1 MKTIKRTLIYAL
13 TVALLISAAAFTA
26 TSAFAAD
33 AKTYD
38 VSEVVSVVGAHKEYE
53 MKHGVKVAGE
63 RKLEYGDSVKFA
75 YKERSVA
82 NNDGHYSRT
91 AFGIGSYGFYFYH
104 SAGNIDVR
112 VCNMQSSAKNWD
124 RAAKGFATI
133 PDKTFKSFAEI
144 VIKAELKPDD
154 PSTVVLSLAYPG
166 GTVTKEFV
174 KDGSSD
180 MLFRFGDHDVD
191 ENRIK
196 SLAPK
201 TDNEPP
207 VITVAVSEFNVPV
220 GAYPAEDAFSV
231 TDNSGEYSVSLS
243 WSEGALDELGRLNK
257 GTHVCTVTATDSEEN
272 SSEAKITY
280 IVTEDVQPKKHK
292 ITFMAEG
299 KIVAEATYTEESA
312 EYFIPPEVPEKEHY
326 NGEWEGF
333 TPEMNETQVVNAKYT
348 PVEYLVVFVA
358 DKKIVSEQRY
368 SIENPEITEPKVP
381 EKEGYTGV
389 WEKYELNFKNAI
401 IVAVYTKTEPGDPDA
416 PVNPDKPGDPDAP
429 GKTESGCKGSLSSAA
444 LPAFVLVAAAFVLAL
459 TLKRKRG

>member
-1 MKTIKRTLIYAL
+1 MKKMKALKRTFIFIL
-13 TVALLISAAAFTA
+13 TILLLVVSVAAFPKT
-26 TSAFAAD
+26 AFAAN
-33 AKTYD
+33 ASYD
-38 VSEVVSVVGAHKEYE
+38 ISEVVSVVGSHKTYE
-53 MKHGVKVAGE
+53 MKVGAKETGE
-63 RKLEYGDSVKFA
+63 KKLEYGDSVKFA

-133 PDKTFKSFAEI
+133 PDTTFKSFAEI

-312 EYFIPPEVPEKEHY
+312 EYFIPPEVPGKEYY
-326 NGEWEGF
+326 NGEWEDF

-401 IVAVYTKTEPGDPDA
+401 IVAVYTKTEPGDPVP

-429 GKTESGCKGSLSSAA
+429 GKTESGCGSGIGSAPVVMLA
-444 LPAFVLVAAAFVLAL
+444 VAAFAIAVC
-459 TLKRKRG
+459 LKRKRG

>member
-82 NNDGHYSRT
+82 NKDGHYSRT

-257 GTHVCTVTATDSEEN
+257 GTHVCTITATDYEEN
-272 SSEAKITY
+272 SSSATITY
-280 IVTEDVQPKKHK
+280 IVTEDEELKEYKLNF
-292 ITFMAEG
+292 IADG
-299 KIVAEATYTEESA
+299 KLVKTITYTEESA
-312 EYFIPPEVPEKEHY
+312 EFIVPPEVPEKEY
-326 NGEWEGF
+326 YEGEWEKF
-333 TPEMNETQVVNAKYT
+333 TPEMNDTQTVEAKYT
-348 PVEYLVVFVA
+348 AKKYLVVFVA

-389 WEKYELNFKNAI
+389 WEKYELNFKNAR
-401 IVAVYTKTEPGDPDA
+401 IVAVYTKTEPGDPDV

-429 GKTESGCKGSLSSAA
+429 GKTESGCGSGIGSASA
-444 LPAFVLVAAAFVLAL
+444 IMLVVAAAFVLAL

>member
-82 NNDGHYSRT
+82 NKDGHYSRT

-257 GTHVCTVTATDSEEN
+257 GTHVCTVTATDSEDN
-272 SSEAKITY
+272 FSEAKITY

-312 EYFIPPEVPEKEHY
+312 EYFIPPEVPEKEYY
-326 NGEWEGF
+326 NGEWEDF

-389 WEKYELNFKNAI
+389 WEKYELNFKNAR
-401 IVAVYTKTEPGDPDA
+401 IVAVYTKTEPGDPDV

-429 GKTESGCKGSLSSAA
+429 GKTESGCGSGIGSASA
-444 LPAFVLVAAAFVLAL
+444 IMLVVAAAFVLAL

>member
-133 PDKTFKSFAEI
+133 PDKTFKSFTEI
-144 VIKAELKPDD
+144 VFKAELKPGD
-154 PSTVVLSLAYPG
+154 PTTVVLSLAYPG

-257 GTHVCTVTATDSEEN
+257 GTHVCTVTATDSEDN
-272 SSEAKITY
+272 SSIAKITY

-389 WEKYELNFKNAI
+389 WEKYELNFKNAR

-416 PVNPDKPGDPDAP
+416 PANPDAP
-429 GKTESGCKGSLSSAA
+429 GKTESGCGSGIGSASA
-444 LPAFVLVAAAFVLAL
+444 IMLVVAAAFVLAL

>member
-82 NNDGHYSRT
+82 NKDGHYSRT

-124 RAAKGFATI
+124 RAAKGFANI

-257 GTHVCTVTATDSEEN
+257 GTHVCTVTATDSEDN

-292 ITFMAEG
+292 ITFMSEG

-326 NGEWEGF
+326 NGEWEDF

-389 WEKYELNFKNAI
+389 WEKYELNFKNAR
-401 IVAVYTKTEPGDPDA
+401 IVAVYTKTEPGEPDA
-416 PVNPDKPGDPDAP
+416 PVNPDNP
-429 GKTESGCKGSLSSAA
+429 GKTESGCGSGIGSASA
-444 LPAFVLVAAAFVLAL
+444 IMLVVAAAFVLAL